1 MDFKFDFSKFNTDIL
16 NQTFL
21 DQKLSDIAI
30 ALLIFFLF
38 LFLRKLF
45 TSIVIKTLESLT
57 KKTQSNLDDKILKI
71 LMGPLR
77 FVFIIIGI
85 YISIGYLN
93 IDQQVISKFLKSMII
108 FTIFWTLYSAVD
120 VFSNTVYNFTKKFGK
135 ELHKEIALFLIKSL
149 KIFIFSIGIVAVL
162 QSWDINV
169 STFIASLGLGGLAFA
184 LAAKDTAAN
193 LFGGLTI
200 LADNSLKIGDWI
212 KVNSVEGVVED
223 IGLRTIKVR
232 TFEKSLITLPNQIVA
247 NNPIE
252 NFSKRGIR
260 RIKMRIG
267 LEYSTTNEQIRNI
280 RNGIEN
286 LLRNHPNIAQD
297 ATMLVRFDRF
307 EDSSLSIFIY
317 TFTSTAA
324 WDKYLEIRE
333 DINLKIIDIVEKNG
347 SAFAF
352 PSLSIYTQNNDI
364 DNNKE

>member
-1 MDFKFDFSKFNTDIL
+1 MDFSFDFSKDML

-21 DQKLSDIAI
+21 NQTLSDIAI
-30 ALLIFFLF
+30 AMLIFFLF

-45 TSIVIKTLESLT
+45 TSMVLKTLGALT
-57 KKTQSNLDDKILKI
+57 KKTKTNLDDKILNI
-71 LMGPLR
+71 LLGPLR
-77 FVFIIIGI
+77 FMFIIIGI

-93 IDQQVISKFLKSMII
+93 IDQELISKFLKSMII
-108 FTIFWTLYSAVD
+108 FTIFWFLYGLVD
-120 VFSNTVYNFTKKFGK
+120 VFSSTVYQFTKKFGK
-135 ELHKEIALFLIKSL
+135 ELHKEIALFIIKSL
-149 KIFIFSIGIVAVL
+149 KIFIFSIGAVAVL

-200 LADNSLKIGDWI
+200 LADSSLKIGDWI
-212 KVNSVEGVVED
+212 KVNSIEGVVED

-267 LEYSTTNEQIRNI
+267 LEYSSTNEQIVNI
-280 RNGIEN
+280 RDEINQM
-286 LLRNHPNIAQD
+286 LKNHPKIAQN

-317 TFTSTAA
+317 TFTSTAN
-324 WDKYLEIRE
+324 WDEYLQIRE
-333 DINLKIIDIVEKNG
+333 DVNLKIISIVEKNNA
-347 SAFAF
+347 AFAF
-352 PSLSIYTQNNDI
+352 PSLSIYTQENEQEIKEDI
-364 DNNKE
+364 L